1 MRITQQQVSYQT
13 QHQQQQTQLRQQ
25 TLLEAPAPAQPQS
38 RQIELTERQELALSQ
53 SLVNGADE
61 SAPTVDLTE
70 LAGHPKTE
78 NAALFARPRPSAPLS
93 GQERTDA
100 LSPET
105 QQAGATTNEDD
116 TSDEELGLT
125 PQLKLMKAMLES
137 ILGRKIELGAPLR
150 LGQAATEAN
159 SVEAAKPTGPTAP
172 VPERAVQVLD
182 FSAES
187 EQLVFAAQG
196 QVTTADGRTIDLKLG
211 FALDYQRLNLSERIV
226 GESAL
231 KDPLVLNLDGQVADL
246 QQATFDFDLDADGV
260 KEAIPKLGSGS
271 AFLALDRN
279 GNGRIDDGS
288 ELFGAQSGNGFAE
301 LAGLDEDGNGALDEG
316 DSLFAA
322 LKVWRPGGELLAIG
336 EAGVGAILLHPV
348 DTPYQHLGERAD
360 GQSAGVLRQTGLYLT
375 ESGQAGTLQQV
386 DLRV

>member
-13 QHQQQQTQLRQQ
+13 QYQQQQVQLRQQ
-25 TLLEAPAPAQPQS
+25 TLLESPAPAQPQS

-61 SAPTVDLTE
+61 SAPNVDLAE

-78 NAALFARPRPSAPLS
+78 DAALFTRPRPSTPLS
-93 GQERTDA
+93 GQGRSDPLTPDTK
-100 LSPET
+100 P
-105 QQAGATTNEDD
+105 AGVGPTTGEDD
-116 TSDEELGLT
+116 TSDEALGLT
-125 PQLKLMKAMLES
+125 PQLKLMKTMLES

-150 LGQAATEAN
+150 LGQDTAASPADTP
-159 SVEAAKPTGPTAP
+159 AAVPAKAT
-172 VPERAVQVLD
+172 PERAVQVLD

-196 QVTTADGRTIDLKLG
+196 QVTTADGRTIQLQLG
-211 FALDYQRLNLSERIV
+211 FALDYQRLQLSERIV

-246 QQATFDFDLDADGV
+246 QQATFDFDLDADGI

-288 ELFGAQSGNGFAE
+288 ELFGARSGNGFAE

-336 EAGVGAILLHPV
+336 EAGIGAILLHPV

>member
-13 QHQQQQTQLRQQ
+13 QYQQQQVQLRQQ
-25 TLLEAPAPAQPQS
+25 TLLESAAPAQPQS

-61 SAPTVDLTE
+61 SAPNVDLAE
-70 LAGHPKTE
+70 LAGPPKTE
-78 NAALFARPRPSAPLS
+78 NAALFARPRPSTPLS
-93 GQERTDA
+93 GQGRTDP
-100 LSPET
+100 LTPDTKS
-105 QQAGATTNEDD
+105 AGVGPTTGEDD
-116 TSDEELGLT
+116 TSDEALGLT
-125 PQLKLMKAMLES
+125 PQLKLMKTMLES

-150 LGQAATEAN
+150 LGQDTAASPADTP
-159 SVEAAKPTGPTAP
+159 AAVPAKAT
-172 VPERAVQVLD
+172 PERAVQVLD

-196 QVTTADGRTIDLKLG
+196 QVTTADGRTIQLQLG
-211 FALDYQRLNLSERIV
+211 FALDYQRLQLSERIV

-246 QQATFDFDLDADGV
+246 QQATFDFDLDADGI

-336 EAGVGAILLHPV
+336 EVNIGAILLHPV

>member
-1 MRITQQQVSYQT
+1 MRIAQQNIQYQT
-13 QHQQQQTQLRQQ
+13 QYQQQQTQLRQQ
-25 TLLEAPAPAQPQS
+25 TLLDAPAPSQPQS
-38 RQIELTERQELALSQ
+38 REIALTQRQEQALSQ

-61 SAPTVDLTE
+61 SAPNVDLAE

-78 NAALFARPRPSAPLS
+78 DAALFARPRPSTPLS
-93 GQERTDA
+93 GQGRTDP
-100 LSPET
+100 LTPDT
-105 QQAGATTNEDD
+105 KPAGVGPTTGEDD
-116 TSDEELGLT
+116 TSDEALGLT
-125 PQLKLMKAMLES
+125 PQLKLMKTMLES

-150 LGQAATEAN
+150 LGQETAASPTDAPATVTAN
-159 SVEAAKPTGPTAP
+159 AA
-172 VPERAVQVLD
+172 PEPAVRVLD

-187 EQLVFAAQG
+187 EQLVFAAEA
-196 QVTTADGRTIDLKLG
+196 QVTTTDGRTIDLKLG
-211 FALDYQRLNLSERIV
+211 FALDYQRLSLSERLV

-231 KDPLVLNLDGQVADL
+231 KDPLVLNLDGQVAEL

-279 GNGRIDDGS
+279 GNGLIDDGS

-322 LKVWRPGGELLAIG
+322 LKVWRPGGELLAVGEVGIG
-336 EAGVGAILLHPV
+336 ALLLHPV
-348 DTPYQHLGERAD
+348 ETPYQHLGERAD

-375 ESGQAGTLQQV
+375 ESGQAGTLQQL